1 MAIFNAD
8 IRFRDQKRMSLPIV
22 KVPKNIREAFHID
35 TLYENGIAKLE
46 KGKKNCLYDRCYLF
60 EEINYIN
67 KDDGEKTR
75 FLNQFMSWL
84 KAMNVNFKITIA
96 NEFQSAAEF
105 IRKYR
110 SNKNKAS
117 YPETEKGIRDWIEEK
132 MGESNPNVT
141 TYRYLTVSCRAETQA
156 EAVILLNAIDTVI
169 HDMFRAWRGQVMRL
183 SAKERLFCIHSLLRP
198 GKKEEETYLAFG
210 KGHDWKNDILPQ
222 TIRQKSNFLILDDT
236 YMSVLFGH
244 KYRGSIDA
252 DSCIRSFSH
261 MEFPSFLT
269 LDYAPV
275 TPDIIEDKLGSASMN
290 NERAISSEEDQKRKR
305 NQISTGPS
313 YRLQK
318 RKEKIEEYAD
328 QINDNDETGFFVN
341 FLLVVTA
348 PDEETLA
355 ERVGQMKAI
364 GRKEGVSVETADWH
378 QLKALNTAL
387 PYGGRQVDYMRFFL
401 ASSVVA
407 LQPYYAQDIIDL
419 GGYFM
424 GINRTTKRLIFGN
437 RKLLKNPHGIII
449 GHTGSGKSV
458 IIKLTE
464 ILQTLIATDDDV
476 LVLDPQNEFEDI
488 IRALGGVYFDLTPKS
503 EMHLNGFEMTE
514 EVFYADKKTRE
525 KFVATQ
531 TAYAKSLVAATMN
544 HILFTQEHATF
555 VGRATNVM
563 YETIFAQKRL
573 KKQPTLKMLREE
585 IHTIL
590 SGEAGQD
597 SHNREILQTIDNCLE
612 EYTEGSCDMLAHPS
626 TIRLENRLVG
636 FGLKNVPEDNW
647 EAVMLTVMHYTSSR
661 IEYNQSLQRAVHFV
675 VDETQVI
682 CQKGTSA
689 AQLNTAVT
697 TYRKFGGICTMSMQN
712 LTAALHDEK
721 LTELFSNC
729 DYKCFLDQGGVD
741 ANALREIQELSQ
753 TEFDALSTDQVGQGV
768 MVWGKKVVL
777 FDMRIAKENPLYS
790 LISTN
795 FHERAAQAEKA
806 GQELAEEPVYTEAD
820 RTEQIILQMA
830 DFAEISARDILSVLD
845 ITQDEAEV
853 QLAYLVEQKKLVETR
868 TEGIP
873 RYKKAGCVW
882 E

>member
-8 IRFRDQKRMSLPIV
+8 VRFRDQKRMSLPVV
-22 KVPKNIREAFHID
+22 KVPKNVREAFHID
-35 TLYENGIAKLE
+35 MLYENGIAKLE

-75 FLNQFMSWL
+75 FLNQFMAWL
-84 KAMNVNFKITIA
+84 KAMNVDFKMTVA
-96 NEFQSAAEF
+96 NEYQSAADF

-110 SNKNKAS
+110 SNKNKES

-141 TYRYLTVSCRAETQA
+141 TYRYLTVSCRTETQA

-183 SAKERLFCIHSLLRP
+183 SAKERLFCLHSLLRP
-198 GKKEEETYLAFG
+198 GKKEEEAYLSFG
-210 KGHDWKNDILPQ
+210 KGHDWKNDILPR
-222 TIRQKSNFLILDDT
+222 TIRQKSNFLVLDDT
-236 YMSVLFGH
+236 YVSVLFGH

-252 DSCIRSFSH
+252 DSFIRSFSH

-275 TPDIIEDKLGSASMN
+275 LPDIIEDKLGSASMN
-290 NERAISSEEDQKRKR
+290 NERAISNEEEKKRKR

-355 ERVGQMKAI
+355 ERVGQMEAI
-364 GRKEGVSVETADWH
+364 GRKEGVVIETADWF

-464 ILQTLIATDDDV
+464 ILQTIIATDDDV
-476 LVLDPQNEFEDI
+476 LVLDPQNEFEEI
-488 IRALGGVYFDLTPKS
+488 IRALGGAYFDLTPKS
-503 EMHLNGFEMTE
+503 GMNLNGFEVTE
-514 EVFYADKKTRE
+514 EVFYADKKTKE

-544 HILFTQEHATF
+544 NILFTQEHATY
-555 VGRATNVM
+555 VSRATSIM
-563 YETIFAQKRL
+563 YGKIFAQKKL

-585 IHTIL
+585 LYTIL

-597 SHNREILQTIDNCLE
+597 SHNREILQTIYNCLE

-626 TIRLENRLVG
+626 TIRLDNRLVG

-661 IEYNQSLQRAVHFV
+661 IEYNQAFQRAVHFV

-712 LTAALHDEK
+712 LTAALNDEK

-795 FHERAAQAEKA
+795 FHERAAQRAGKA
-806 GQELAEEPVYTEAD
+806 GQESVEETVYTEAD

-845 ITQDEAEV
+845 ITQDEAEA
-853 QLAYLVEQKKLVETR
+853 QLAYLVEQGKLVETQ

-873 RYKKAGCVW
+873 RYKKAG
-882 E
+882 

>member
-1 MAIFNAD
+1 
-8 IRFRDQKRMSLPIV
+8 
-22 KVPKNIREAFHID
+22 
-35 TLYENGIAKLE
+35 
-46 KGKKNCLYDRCYLF
+46 
-60 EEINYIN
+60 
-67 KDDGEKTR
+67 
-75 FLNQFMSWL
+75 
-84 KAMNVNFKITIA
+84 
-96 NEFQSAAEF
+96 
-105 IRKYR
+105 
-110 SNKNKAS
+110 
-117 YPETEKGIRDWIEEK
+117 
-132 MGESNPNVT
+132 
-141 TYRYLTVSCRAETQA
+141 
-156 EAVILLNAIDTVI
+156 
-169 HDMFRAWRGQVMRL
+169 MRL
-183 SAKERLFCIHSLLRP
+183 SARERLLCLHSLLRP
-198 GKKEEETYLAFG
+198 GRMDEEAYLSYG
-210 KGHDWKNDILPQ
+210 KGHDWKNDILPRKV
-222 TIRQKSNFLILDDT
+222 RQKTNFLVLDET
-236 YMSVLFGH
+236 YISVLFGH
-244 KYRGSIDA
+244 KYRGAIDA
-252 DSCIRSFSH
+252 DSFVRSFSH
-261 MEFPSFLT
+261 MEFPSYLT

-275 TPDIIEDKLGSASMN
+275 APDIIEDKLGAASMN
-290 NERAISSEEDQKRKR
+290 NERAISNEEEKKRKR
-305 NQISTGPS
+305 NMISTGPS

-318 RKEKIEEYAD
+318 RKESIEEYTD

-348 PDEETLA
+348 PDEETLS
-355 ERVGQMKAI
+355 ERVGQMEAI
-364 GRKEGVSVETADWH
+364 GRKEGVSIETADWN

-401 ASSVVA
+401 SSSVVA
-407 LQPYYAQDIIDL
+407 LQPYYAQDVIDL

-464 ILQTLIATDDDV
+464 ILQSLIATDDDV
-476 LVLDPQNEFEDI
+476 LILDPQNEFEAV
-488 IRALGGVYFDLTPKS
+488 IRMLGGAYFDLTPKS
-503 EMHLNGFEMTE
+503 GMNLNGFEVTE
-514 EVFYADKKTRE
+514 EVFYADKRTKE

-544 HILFTQEHATF
+544 NILFTQEHATY
-555 VGRATNVM
+555 VSRATGIM
-563 YETIFAQKRL
+563 YEKIFAQKRL

-585 IHTIL
+585 IDTIL

-626 TIRLENRLVG
+626 TIRLDNRLVG

-661 IEYNQSLQRAVHFV
+661 IEYNQFLQRAVHFV

-753 TEFDALSTDQVGQGV
+753 TEFDALNAEGYGQGV

-777 FDMRIAKENPLYS
+777 FDMRISKDNPLYP

-795 FHERAAQAEKA
+795 FHEKAAKAVEQQVQEQDDSKAPEKA
-806 GQELAEEPVYTEAD
+806 AYAEAS

-845 ITQDEAEV
+845 ISQDEAEL
-853 QLAYLVEQKKLVETR
+853 QLSYLVEKGKLLEIQ
-868 TEGIP
+868 TEGITK
-873 RYKKAGCVW
+873 YKKAG
-882 E
+882 